1 MVLNSKSAINIRLT
15 SSLGLIIGVWS
26 QAIVTQQVKH
36 KLGHDTI
43 MQDCQGLSTSKM
55 NISMAMKGPRTD
67 ENKEIKSK
75 PFPIQ
80 LSVCVCSL
88 HQVNSLLLTNVKGDL
103 VTHFITSLSV
113 NSVLVY
119 EQHSDSKF
127 SWLSLCT
134 LKSIKDPTVL
144 VCVCVCARACVSVH
158 ACVPCLFLW
167 LRLKRKK
174 RAFLQHLKHPQMSDV
189 SVYASRS
196 WPTITKHMTIE
207 LPAP

>member
-1 MVLNSKSAINIRLT
+1 
-15 SSLGLIIGVWS
+15 
-26 QAIVTQQVKH
+26 
-36 KLGHDTI
+36 
-43 MQDCQGLSTSKM
+43 
-55 NISMAMKGPRTD
+55 MAMKGPRTD

>member
-1 MVLNSKSAINIRLT
+1 MNIRLT

-144 VCVCVCARACVSVH
+144 VCVCACVRALSLFVVTFKKKKKGLPSTPQTSSNEWCQ
-158 ACVPCLFLW
+158 CV
-167 LRLKRKK
+167 RK
-174 RAFLQHLKHPQMSDV
+174 
-189 SVYASRS
+189 
-196 WPTITKHMTIE
+196 
-207 LPAP
+207 